1 MVGENDVR
9 SRKRDRTRAEI
20 VAVAWQLVRQDGIAA
35 LSLRDLAA
43 RTGMR
48 APSLYTY
55 FGSKNDLY
63 DAMYAAGMREFAD
76 AMEHTPLGRNAHE
89 GLRNRARTFVRV
101 ALADP
106 SRFQLLF
113 ERPVPDFVPSPEH
126 LALGVT
132 NLARTAEIARAAGLP
147 DQRALDLFLAT
158 TRGLVAMQI
167 ANEPGGD
174 RWASLVDDAVDMLVA
189 HYRRAARA
197 RRRSSRGN

>member
-1 MVGENDVR
+1 
-9 SRKRDRTRAEI
+9 
-20 VAVAWQLVRQDGIAA
+20 
-35 LSLRDLAA
+35 
-43 RTGMR
+43 
-48 APSLYTY
+48 
-55 FGSKNDLY
+55 
-63 DAMYAAGMREFAD
+63 
-76 AMEHTPLGRNAHE
+76 
-89 GLRNRARTFVRV
+89 
-101 ALADP
+101 
-106 SRFQLLF
+106 LLF

-197 RRRSSRGN
+197 RTRSSRGN